1 MLSIPSTEV
10 SFSAEKKKKR
20 RLDDVM
26 RGTKAMWGTATDV
39 SNVITQAWNVK
50 ERQRKVAGAVSRNGL
65 KL

>member
-1 MLSIPSTEV
+1 
-10 SFSAEKKKKR
+10 
-20 RLDDVM
+20 M